1 MSKQSSTKANRLQT
15 LLAEKETKKLAQFL
29 KEQVDEYKNSEMFK
43 NYLDFIAKCPKY
55 SSHNIQFL
63 LKQKT
68 TIGLVGTF
76 TQWKKQGYHIK
87 KGSKGFK
94 IFMPIIG
101 AKCEN
106 GKPILDEK
114 NEKVL
119 EVKGFKLGT
128 VFEDKQL
135 VEYEELPKPVSYL
148 NQDPSFTRELFIA
161 LAEISEVEVELKPL
175 EVDGYYSSTEQKIFI
190 NSQLHGADL
199 LHTIIHEITHAK
211 LHSNTAVQYGEKQYS
226 IQELEAESTAYIV
239 ANNYGI
245 DTSKYTMGYLN
256 SWGLHTISSE
266 ALMEV
271 MENVQQAARELIETI
286 DSQMAAKE
294 EVKMKK
300 TSLQTEIEE
309 AKQSQKNLLEKA
321 KEQQKNH
328 PELLKEKKGKEQKK
342 NEVRK

>member
-1 MSKQSSTKANRLQT
+1 MSKQAPMKSNRLQT
-15 LLAEKETKKLAQFL
+15 LLAEKDTKKLAQFL

-63 LKQKT
+63 LKQKP

-106 GKPILDEK
+106 GKPILDEN

-148 NQDPSFTRELFIA
+148 NQDPSFARELFIA
-161 LAEISEVEVELKPL
+161 LAEISEVKVELKPL
-175 EVDGYYSSTEQKIFI
+175 EVDGYYSSTEKKIFI
-190 NSQLHGADL
+190 NSKLHGADL
-199 LHTIIHEITHAK
+199 LHTFIHEITHAK
-211 LHSNTAVQYGEKQYS
+211 LHSNTVAQYGEKQYS

-245 DTSKYTMGYLN
+245 DTSTYTMGYLN
-256 SWGLHTISSE
+256 SWGLQMISSE

-271 MENVQQAARELIETI
+271 MENVQQAARELIEKI
-286 DSQMAAKE
+286 DSELNKQKE
-294 EVKMKK
+294 TQLKK
-300 TSLQTEIEE
+300 TALQTEIEMAKE
-309 AKQSQKNLLEKA
+309 KQSDLQKELREKI
-321 KEQQKNH
+321 EQQKN
-328 PELLKEKKGKEQKK
+328 KEQSQDKTK
-342 NEVRK
+342 TKEGVSL